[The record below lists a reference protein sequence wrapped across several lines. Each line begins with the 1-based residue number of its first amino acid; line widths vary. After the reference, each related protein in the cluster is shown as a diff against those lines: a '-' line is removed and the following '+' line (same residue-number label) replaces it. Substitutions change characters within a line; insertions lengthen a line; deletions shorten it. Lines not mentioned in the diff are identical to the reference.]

1 MQTIAEI
8 MTREVVTVSPQDSIS
23 HAAELMEDMDIGS
36 LPVCDGQ
43 RLLGMITDRDIAVRG
58 VAAGQTPDET
68 TVEEIMTE
76 DVLYCYGDQS
86 VEEVLEDMGDLQIR
100 RMPVLDAET
109 DELIG
114 IVALADLSIEH
125 AEGVDETLRDI
136 SVPPASAHKD
146 ERPGR

>member
-8 MTREVVTVSPQDSIS
+8 MSRDVVVVAPQDSIMQ
-23 HAAELMEDMDIGS
+23 AAELMEDLDVGS

-43 RLLGMITDRDIAVRG
+43 RLVGMITDRDITVRG
-58 VAAGQTPDET
+58 VTAGQTPDET
-68 TVEEIMTE
+68 LVEEVMSE
-76 DVLYCYGDQS
+76 DVLYCYGNQS

-114 IVALADLSIEH
+114 IVALGDLSTEDV
-125 AEGVDETLRDI
+125 EGVDDALRDI
-136 SVPPASAHKD
+136 SSLS
-146 ERPGR
+146 EPGRPPMH

>member
-8 MTREVVTVSPQDSIS
+8 MTRDVVTVSPQDSIS

-43 RLLGMITDRDIAVRG
+43 RLVGMITDRDITVRG

-68 TVEEIMTE
+68 LVEEIMTE
-76 DVLYCYGDQS
+76 DVLYCYGDQT
-86 VEEVLEDMGDLQIR
+86 VQEVLEDMGDLQIR
-100 RMPVLDAET
+100 RMPVLDSTT

-114 IVALADLSIEH
+114 IVALGDLSIEH
-125 AEGVDETLRDI
+125 VDGVDEALRDI
-136 SVPPASAHKD
+136 SASPASAHPD
-146 ERPGR
+146 RPAR